1 MSHDKHPRILRGSVL
16 LYALGTTCA
25 FHSSQLTAQQATLEE
40 VIVTAQKRE
49 QNMMDIPVAV
59 TAVSPED
66 LEIFG
71 IRDTADLTKISP
83 SLTYDQTGL
92 AQNSGFRIRGIGTVV
107 YSVSAESAVAVVI
120 DDVATTQ
127 SGQALADLTDIE
139 RVEILRGPQ
148 STLFGR
154 NASAGVISVVTKGP
168 TSEFEA
174 GVELKLTDDDQEK
187 ISGSISGPLNDS
199 LAYRLSGYY
208 DDLDGWVDNLHD
220 GDEIEGTEKWGVNA
234 RADWDLNDTLVL
246 KFQGKYDDSDS
257 ACCSP
262 TFTYLEDVSQALVLT
277 VVPLTEAAPE
287 IIPFIDDEN
296 TTVVLDDVPDVSS
309 ENLQLSVKAEWDIQ
323 DHSLLSIT
331 AYNNWD
337 LEEFNEL
344 DGTAYDLL
352 NHPFPFPDSP
362 GTLGDPLATGIEP
375 FTLASN
381 GGVVQLNQL
390 DVDFYSQEFRLLSP
404 EHNWGNYIAG
414 FYFSEMD
421 ADRQFD
427 RYAPGLGIDAGL
439 DAHSLSDNVV
449 TSISTFGQVTWNF
462 GDRSRATLGGRYQY
476 EEIEFDL
483 TNIDFYGGGPDTDAS
498 YDDDDTVGMG
508 SISYQ
513 YDVTDNGMLYA
524 RYARGHKGQF
534 FDAAASTAFTGE
546 LEPVDKESSDA
557 FEIGYKAQLFDN
569 RMRLELVGFYTTYDD
584 YQAQQTT
591 LTEAGAVVF
600 STENVGELE
609 TYGIELDT
617 TLLIGDNF
625 TLQAAGAWVDATI
638 EEYPDAECYF
648 GQTEAQG
655 CFTDENDISTQDLA
669 GEDLQNSPDFKFNI
683 AGTYVWP
690 AAGSLPGDVYA
701 NIAYSWTDKVN
712 HDLQLAPW
720 MEADSYGVLNATLG
734 IDVPGDVYYTVE
746 VFANNLL
753 DENYDSGLLDS
764 SLAAVTEATSRFVP
778 RDNER
783 YFGVRLKIGL

>member
-1 MSHDKHPRILRGSVL
+1 MSQSGLPRAFGGSL
-16 LYALGTTCA
+16 LPCALGATCA
-25 FHSSQLTAQQATLEE
+25 LYSALAAAQQATLEE

-49 QNMMDIPVAV
+49 QNMMDVPVAL
-59 TAVSPED
+59 TAISPED
-66 LEIFG
+66 LKIFG
-71 IRDTADLTKISP
+71 VRDTADLTRISP

-120 DDVATTQ
+120 DDVSTTQ

-154 NASAGVISVVTKGP
+154 NASAGVISVVTRGP

-187 ISGSISGPLNDS
+187 ISGSISGPLNDA

-220 GDEIEGTEKWGVNA
+220 GDKVEGTEKWGVNA
-234 RADWDLNDTLVL
+234 RADWELNDALVL

-262 TFTYLEDVSQALVLT
+262 AFSYAQDVSQALVLT

-287 IIPFIDDEN
+287 IIPYIDDEN
-296 TTVVLDDVPDVSS
+296 KTVVLDDIPDVSS
-309 ENLQLSVKAEWDIQ
+309 ENLQVSVKAEWDVYG
-323 DHSLLSIT
+323 HSLLSIT

-337 LEEFNEL
+337 LDEFNEL
-344 DGTAYDLL
+344 DSTAFDLL
-352 NHPFPFPDSP
+352 NYPFGN
-362 GTLGDPLATGIEP
+362 GTLGDPGGTGIQP

-404 EHNWGNYIAG
+404 ESDWGNYIAG

-421 ADRQFD
+421 ADRKFD
-427 RYAPGLGIDAGL
+427 RYAPGLGIAAGL

-449 TSISTFGQVTWNF
+449 TSLSAFGQVTWNL
-462 GDRSRATLGGRYQY
+462 GDRQRVTLGGRYQY

-483 TNIDFYGGGPDTDAS
+483 TDIDFYGGGPSTKVS
-498 YDDDDTVGMG
+498 YDDDDSVALG
-508 SISYQ
+508 SVAYQ
-513 YDVTDNGMLYA
+513 YDVSDSGMLYA

-546 LEPVDKESSDA
+546 LVPVDKESSDA
-557 FEIGYKAQLFDN
+557 FEVGYKAELFDS
-569 RMRLELVGFYTTYDD
+569 RMRLELVGFYTKYDD

-609 TYGIELDT
+609 TYGIELDST
-617 TLLIGDNF
+617 TLIGDNF
-625 TLQAAGAWVDATI
+625 TLQAAAAWVDATI

-648 GQTEAQG
+648 GQTAAQG
-655 CFTDENDISTQDLA
+655 CVTDENLISTQDL
-669 GEDLQNSPDFKFNI
+669 GGKDLQNSPDFKFNV

-690 AAGSLPGDVYA
+690 AGNLLPGDVFA
-701 NIAYSWTDKVN
+701 NVAYSWTDKVN

-720 MEADSYGVLNATLG
+720 MKADSYGLLNLSLG
-734 IDVPGDVYYTVE
+734 IDVPGEIFYTLE
-746 VFANNLL
+746 VFANNVL

-764 SLAAVTEATSRFVP
+764 SLAAVTESTSRFVP
-778 RDNER
+778 RDYER
-783 YFGVRLKIGL
+783 YYGVRLKIGM